1 MAAERAQSAVTAL
14 ITGGSSLGTSLGWWL
29 TALTQELAGE
39 VASAVGTAELALTE
53 TLASGEHAFD
63 PELHR
68 ISIRG
73 RSQLDQLSS
82 DDAVRLSVGVADAAL
97 ARGAPL
103 LAQRVLLDRSD
114 KEQADPRC
122 RALLS
127 RLHPMI
133 EPLAR

>member
-1 MAAERAQSAVTAL
+1 M
-14 ITGGSSLGTSLGWWL
+14 
-29 TALTQELAGE
+29 
-39 VASAVGTAELALTE
+39 ASAVGTAESALTE

-82 DDAVRLSVGVADAAL
+82 DDAVRLAVGVAEEAL

-103 LAQRVLLDRSD
+103 LAQRVLQDRSD

-127 RLHPMI
+127 QLHPMI
-133 EPLAR
+133 EPLVC